1 MADNEREADENE
13 GAEESSAN
21 ANGSGDGGSNGG
33 GIKSILEPLM
43 RKEVLI
49 PVATVAAGVAA
60 VKGPDLAQKVMSG
73 AKEKAGEGA
82 DGLISKAGE
91 EGEKRAKGA
100 LEDGAESGGGG
111 GGGGQG
117 AAEGGG

>member
-1 MADNEREADENE
+1 MADKEREEDEND
-13 GAEESSAN
+13 GAEASSAS
-21 ANGSGDGGSNGG
+21 ANGSGDGGSSGG

-60 VKGPDLAQKVMSG
+60 VKGPDLAQKMMSG
-73 AKEKAGEGA
+73 AKEKAEEGT
-82 DGLISKAGE
+82 DGLLSKAGD

-100 LEDGAESGGGG
+100 LQAGV
-111 GGGGQG
+111 
-117 AAEGGG
+117 EGGGVGGA